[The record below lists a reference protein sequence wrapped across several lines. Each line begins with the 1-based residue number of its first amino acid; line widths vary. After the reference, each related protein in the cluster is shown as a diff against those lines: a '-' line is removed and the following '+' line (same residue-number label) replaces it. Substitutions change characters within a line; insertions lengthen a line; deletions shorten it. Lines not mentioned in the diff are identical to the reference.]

1 MSTAMKAPSG
11 RGRRETSYDHPYEEV
26 GGPAYM
32 RPNGE
37 LLERDSILNMMRYA
51 PYGKG
56 RFAFYAREIF
66 ANMLKEGLAVM
77 LLCFVVVRA
86 AASAAGP
93 DPFTRSIFI
102 GLISAV
108 GIFVALNWG
117 YNQRLPR
124 HLTPGATIVSFLS
137 GRINWFLLL
146 LYLVIGFAFAT
157 VGAAVLY
164 ASGSSTIPII
174 GNPNNTSIG
183 GAFCIQLFFTT
194 IIAYTVLD
202 QFSTRGGYPRTF
214 PKGTARPAG
223 DVQST
228 PEVPDPLSAYH
239 EDIGRRPIVYAGVVF
254 VLVTFSNL
262 SWGLFVFNGYI
273 YYAGALG
280 SQMLGASDAF
290 NNRLVTGVNT
300 YISGAAALFILC
312 DVLGWILAF
321 FLDWLTTYAHNNETR
336 PDDDESNYGGSDDY
350 EYASAA
356 AATTNSKIGNSAAAA
371 RRRKNKQSPAI
382 VENHLNT
389 ALWVGGSN

>member
-1 MSTAMKAPSG
+1 MKAPSG
-11 RGRRETSYDHPYEEV
+11 ISRRRNDNDNDSYDHPYSKV

-37 LLERDSILNMMRYA
+37 LLERDSILNMMAYA

-56 RFAFYAREIF
+56 KFAIYAREIF

-77 LLCFVVVRA
+77 LICFVVIRSA
-86 AASAAGP
+86 AAAPGP

-102 GLISAV
+102 GLVSAV
-108 GIFVALNWG
+108 AIFVALNWG

-124 HLTPGATIVSFLS
+124 HLSPGATVVTFLS
-137 GRINWFLLL
+137 GRLNWFLSL
-146 LYLVIGFAFAT
+146 LYIVIGFAFAT
-157 VGAAVLY
+157 VAAGILY
-164 ASGSSTIPII
+164 GSGSSAIPVI

-183 GAFCIQLFFTT
+183 GAFCIQLFFTAM
-194 IIAYTVLD
+194 IAYTVLD

-228 PEVPDPLSAYH
+228 PTNPDPLSAYH
-239 EDIGRRPIVYAGVVF
+239 EDIGRRPIVYAGIVF

-280 SQMLGASDAF
+280 SQMLGASNAF
-290 NNRLVTGVNT
+290 NNVGLAGPTVNNT
-300 YISGAAALFILC
+300 VSGAAALFILC
-312 DVLGWILAF
+312 DVAGWILAF
-321 FLDWLTTYAHNNETR
+321 FADWLTTYAHNNEER
-336 PDDDESNYGGSDDY
+336 PDEDESNYGYYNSSDERVGNNAD
-350 EYASAA
+350 ANT
-356 AATTNSKIGNSAAAA
+356 ATNKKA
-371 RRRKNKQSPAI
+371 RRRATKTSSPAGI
-382 VENHLNT
+382 ESHLNT
-389 ALWVGGSN
+389 SLWVGSN